1 MASAEPVVRLTWGV
15 GQHRWCPPAFDD
27 LPATPGSLLPAYVT
41 VVGHEDSHTDWRL
54 EFEMFPADGG
64 AYPDA
69 WRVDSL
75 GCALDALAMFFTPPP
90 IETCLAPF
98 YPASLSLLA
107 PRTST
112 RFDPLTNRLRI
123 SVWVGIAPPHT
134 DPNPTA
140 IYVLGTFVFDHARS
154 VIGAADGETAC
165 GDVERTFC
173 VRLNEASYLDSGGTW
188 KPWIV
193 DPAVISANGVSGSPC
208 GVVAAVPSTW
218 GTIKARYR

>member
-1 MASAEPVVRLTWGV
+1 M
-15 GQHRWCPPAFDD
+15 
-27 LPATPGSLLPAYVT
+27 T

-107 PRTST
+107 LEPR
-112 RFDPLTNRLRI
+112 P
-123 SVWVGIAPPHT
+123 
-134 DPNPTA
+134 
-140 IYVLGTFVFDHARS
+140 
-154 VIGAADGETAC
+154 
-165 GDVERTFC
+165 
-173 VRLNEASYLDSGGTW
+173 ASI
-188 KPWIV
+188 P
-193 DPAVISANGVSGSPC
+193 
-208 GVVAAVPSTW
+208 
-218 GTIKARYR
+218 